1 MGIEIYTH
9 PYTYSIPYLIY
20 VECIMYVFY
29 IKYIG
34 ILYEI
39 YFRNKRCYN
48 DSVLLGSAVCVGAQQ
63 GPESRLARALGLF

>member
-1 MGIEIYTH
+1 
-9 PYTYSIPYLIY
+9 
-20 VECIMYVFY
+20 MYVFY